1 VDSGKG
7 ATLPGRRGERAVLEG
22 WRRLP
27 WSRLRPRPDRRA
39 VKCFP
44 ETWCPPARPA
54 TVYKSSIHR
63 GALADQADSMLGA
76 PSVSNDRIAKAHRA
90 PLVHRPFW
98 LPLSVDGCRSRCPSS
113 GGAFDFFNPDVPSA
127 NAVTRSRILAQMI
140 PRKHAQSFGRNR
152 SSRPAFL
159 KVAGLAVRYAG
170 TYQTLGD
177 RCVEEAMKQSDI
189 YRQNAE
195 NCAYLAESAGRRADT
210 PAVQTHGSGLEIIS
224 RRTGLA

>member
-1 VDSGKG
+1 MVSASAAAGS
-7 ATLPGRRGERAVLEG
+7 TRR
-22 WRRLP
+22 
-27 WSRLRPRPDRRA
+27 
-39 VKCFP
+39 KCFP

-98 LPLSVDGCRSRCPSS
+98 LPLSVGGSRSRCARS
-113 GGAFDFFNPDVPSA
+113 GGAFDFFNPAVPSA

-195 NCAYLAESAGRRADT
+195 NCAYLAEGARDEPTRQRYKRMEAAWRSF
-210 PAVQTHGSGLEIIS
+210 S